1 MLLSSPADCLFKT
14 FYLKKNPLKNTTRVS
29 ASMDL
34 DQARLLVGPDF
45 SSNCFKVVSRR
56 HSTASKE
63 TC

>member
-1 MLLSSPADCLFKT
+1 MFLSSPADFIQNFLFQ
-14 FYLKKNPLKNTTRVS
+14 KNPLKNTTRVS

-34 DQARLLVGPDF
+34 DQARRLVGPDF
-45 SSNCFKVVSRR
+45 GSNCFKVVSRR

>member
-1 MLLSSPADCLFKT
+1 MLLSSPADFLFKT
-14 FYLKKNPLKNTTRVS
+14 FCFKKTLKNTTRVS

-34 DQARLLVGPDF
+34 DQARRLVGPHF
-45 SSNCFKVVSRR
+45 GSNCFKVVSRR

>member
-1 MLLSSPADCLFKT
+1 MFLSSPADFLFKIN
-14 FYLKKNPLKNTTRVS
+14 FFFKKKNTARVS

-34 DQARLLVGPDF
+34 DQARRLVGPDF
-45 SSNCFKVVSRR
+45 DSNYFKVVSRR

>member
-1 MLLSSPADCLFKT
+1 MLLSSPADFLS
-14 FYLKKNPLKNTTRVS
+14 LKNTTIVS

-34 DQARLLVGPDF
+34 DQALRLVGPDF
-45 SSNCFKVVSRR
+45 GSNCFKVVSRR